1 MLPPSSTA
9 QPGLLR
15 IPETAPGAS
24 LRSWQAGQVIDAIA
38 RTATQNGRVTLQ
50 IGGAQI
56 QARTEQPLQ
65 AGERIQVQVLR
76 QEGGALTLR
85 ILPSEASREA
95 SEAMRQLLPRQG
107 SSAGLMAN
115 VAQTVTQPSAQTRS
129 LPEPVQQAL
138 RTFWQALPDSTQV
151 SRSDG
156 LRQAVADS
164 GLHLERRLLAIG
176 AGQEPPSV
184 VRTDQKGQLSNLL
197 SQVFRALDARPQQR
211 GGEQQPPPAA
221 SQPRLAPVTA
231 PRPPAPLQP
240 APQPG
245 ALPQPV
251 APLAQPATP
260 GAAQATAADT
270 QRGAA
275 QQTANTSPPPGPQAR
290 GIPPPP
296 PQAATLPGLAGAGEM
311 LTELARQTD
320 STMARLQLTQLSLLA
335 GEALPLFFELPVRD
349 GRQIDLIQ
357 FHLERQA
364 AGNEQDEDK
373 TWRVMLSFN
382 FEGLGPMHT
391 VVHLSP
397 DAVATTWWAERE
409 STVRFLETQLDML
422 EERLQAMGFRVANMA
437 CMHGHPPSSDSPPT
451 TGPHRGL
458 LDEQA

>member
-9 QPGLLR
+9 QSGLVR
-15 IPETAPGAS
+15 IPESASGAS
-24 LRSWQAGQVIDAIA
+24 ARSWQAGQVIDAVA

-50 IGGAQI
+50 IGGERI

-76 QEGGALTLR
+76 QDGGALTLR
-85 ILPSEASREA
+85 ILPSEANREA
-95 SEAMRQLLPRQG
+95 SEAMRQLLPRQTSG
-107 SSAGLMAN
+107 AGLLAN
-115 VAQTVTQPSAQTRS
+115 VAQTVNQASAQTRS

-164 GLHLERRLLAIG
+164 GLHLERRLFAIG
-176 AGQEPPSV
+176 AGQEPPNV

-197 SQVFRALDARPQQR
+197 NQVFRALDARPQQR
-211 GGEQQPPPAA
+211 GGEQQPPPTV
-221 SQPRLAPVTA
+221 SQPRLTPVTA
-231 PRPPAPLQP
+231 PRPGAPLQP
-240 APQPG
+240 PPPTPLPSPGVTGASSASGGGAERGSLQP
-245 ALPQPV
+245 PI
-251 APLAQPATP
+251 
-260 GAAQATAADT
+260 
-270 QRGAA
+270 
-275 QQTANTSPPPGPQAR
+275 NTTPPPGPQAR
-290 GIPPPP
+290 GVPPPP
-296 PQAATLPGLAGAGEM
+296 PPTASLSGLSGAGEM

-320 STMARLQLTQLSLLA
+320 STMARLQLTQLSMLA

-349 GRQIDLIQ
+349 GRQIDLIR
-357 FHLERQA
+357 FHLEQQSGGRDQ
-364 AGNEQDEDK
+364 EEDK

-409 STVRFLETQLDML
+409 STVQFLESHL
-422 EERLQAMGFRVANMA
+422 EELEGRLQTMGFRVANMS
-437 CMHGHPPSSDSPPT
+437 CMQGQPPSPDPSPT
-451 TGPHRGL
+451 AGPSRGL